1 MSSRAVL
8 AAVTALLLAGSD
20 GAARAPQPWIRDAT
34 QAVANAMAEARK
46 TGKHVLLNFGADWCR
61 ECRILEKTFAEP
73 DVARF
78 LHANFVTVSVPV
90 GDMVGLN
97 YAGANVELV
106 RRYGVFTTKENAGIP
121 SIVILDSAGNVIA
134 RTDAGEWRR
143 EPAVQP
149 ENVLR
154 DLKRWAPKGGG
165 G

>member
-1 MSSRAVL
+1 MTV
-8 AAVTALLLAGSD
+8 AALRTALLVAGGD
-20 GAARAPQPWIRDAT
+20 AVAGAPQPWIRDAT
-34 QAVANAMAEARK
+34 QAVADAITQAKK

-61 ECRILEKTFAEP
+61 ECRILEKTFAQP

-78 LHANFVTVSVPV
+78 LRANFVTVSIPV

-97 YAGANVELV
+97 YAGANAELV
-106 RRYGVFTTKENAGIP
+106 RKYGVFTTKENAGIP

-134 RTDAGEWRR
+134 RTDSGEWRR